1 MTDLI
6 MIIAILSIL
15 LLGISL
21 SAWYR
26 YLGQK
31 DEVKARLQE
40 ANYGGKEEQ
49 KKQPIFHKIVAKIL
63 TLADDF
69 SEIGERFNFFSE
81 TDDVAKWLIQ
91 ANHPYSLTVKRFQGL
106 KIVLTLIGFFSGIIA
121 FLIGFPFRQFL
132 IVILPFVGFFGPI
145 IWIKNKAKKRQDE
158 LSYAL
163 PDFLD
168 MVSVTLKAGA
178 SLDQAFKEISN
189 YFEGPI
195 QEEFSRF
202 NHRANLGI
210 PREELYLELINRTDV
225 PEFQTVIKSLIRG
238 AELGVPVATTF
249 EIQSAEIRQLR
260 KEKVKELA
268 AKASPKVTL
277 VTTFVVMPTA
287 FILIGG
293 LLLLNIIYDILDS
306 GIIES
311 FN

>member
-6 MIIAILSIL
+6 TLIAILSIL
-15 LLGISL
+15 LLGVSL

-26 YLGQK
+26 YIGQK
-31 DEVKARLQE
+31 NEVKTRLKE
-40 ANYGGKEEQ
+40 ANDSENQELE
-49 KKQPIFHKIVAKIL
+49 KKQSLLHKIFAKIL
-63 TLADDF
+63 TFADDF

-81 TDDVAKWLIQ
+81 TEDVEKWLIQ
-91 ANHPYSLTVKRFQGL
+91 ADNPYDLTVKRFQGL
-106 KIVLTLIGFFSGIIA
+106 KIALTLIGFFTGVLA
-121 FLIGFPFRQFL
+121 FLIGLPFRQFL
-132 IVILPFVGFFGPI
+132 VVILPFIGFFGPI
-145 IWIKNKAKKRQDE
+145 FWIKNKAKKRQEE

-178 SLDQAFKEISN
+178 SLDQAFREISR
-189 YFEGPI
+189 YFDGPI

-210 PREELYLELINRTDV
+210 QREELYLELINRTDV
-225 PEFQTVIKSLIRG
+225 PEFHTVIKSLIRG

-260 KEKVKELA
+260 KEKAKELA
-268 AKASPKVTL
+268 AKASPKITL
-277 VTTFVVMPTA
+277 ITTFVVMPTA

-293 LLLLNIIYDILDS
+293 LLLLNIIYEVLDS
-306 GIIES
+306 GIFE
-311 FN
+311 